1 LQGKKLRKDAKA
13 GQGQS
18 RIREGRPAR
27 ACPVEVIGVQPF
39 RTKVKRRKA
48 FSEGGELAPSSN
60 ALFPL
65 ALRDGSGDG
74 MVAKSVDLT
83 RGALPGSAQAV
94 GRTTREGKPTARQS
108 NENRAVPNDRR
119 KSVPTREIKP
129 QRRSALGLGKAVPVN
144 EQAIQLALPFDPAE
158 MAALAVSDAGPVPQP
173 WGSGPGAEP
182 KPEDKYEYVTLVT
195 MESATR
201 FLTLAFQN
209 VASNKGAAGPDGRS
223 IEDVRKHLPGLLPK
237 LTKELLR
244 GTYHPGNIRRV
255 WIPKGGGGQR
265 GLGIP
270 NVVDRVV
277 AEAVRLLL
285 EPLYEPTFHD
295 QSHGFRPG
303 RSCQTA
309 IAQAKSIMEEGYE
322 WVVDLDL
329 EKFFDRVNHQ
339 RLMARLAERV
349 KDRRLLVLIGRMLKA
364 GVVMPDGV
372 VVSNDE
378 GVPQGGPLSPLLSNV
393 VLDELDTEL
402 ARRGHRFVRYADDC
416 NIYVRS
422 ERAGKRVMASVKEFI
437 ERRLR
442 LNVNEMKSAVAR
454 PEERHFLGFRLRRD
468 PLEGEIEVLLS
479 KRSKERLVTR
489 IQELTPRNWGKS
501 LRECIRQVNG
511 YLEGWIGFFGIC
523 TAGEETTL
531 HYVDG
536 HIRRRLRAIQLKH
549 WKSKRT
555 MAIRLIRLGVK
566 AKTAWG
572 KVYGGRKSIWAL
584 SVCSAANRGL
594 RNAYFAE
601 RGLVSVEDRWRL
613 KQPGIVAPGPEVMAP
628 G

>member
-1 LQGKKLRKDAKA
+1 MA
-13 GQGQS
+13 
-18 RIREGRPAR
+18 
-27 ACPVEVIGVQPF
+27 
-39 RTKVKRRKA
+39 
-48 FSEGGELAPSSN
+48 
-60 ALFPL
+60 
-65 ALRDGSGDG
+65 
-74 MVAKSVDLT
+74 
-83 RGALPGSAQAV
+83 
-94 GRTTREGKPTARQS
+94 
-108 NENRAVPNDRR
+108 
-119 KSVPTREIKP
+119 PTREFKP
-129 QRRSALGLGKAVPVN
+129 LGLGKAVPVY
-144 EQAIQLALPFDPAE
+144 EQAIQLALPFDIAE
-158 MAALAVSDAGPVPQP
+158 LSAQAESVADLDFSPK
-173 WGSGPGAEP
+173 GSEASAEP
-182 KPEDKYEYVTLVT
+182 KSEDKYEYAALVT

-201 FLTLAFQN
+201 FLEMAFQN

-223 IEDVRKHLPGLLPK
+223 IEEVRKHLPKLLPR
-237 LTKELLR
+237 LTKELLK
-244 GTYHPGNIRRV
+244 GTYQPGNIRRV
-255 WIPKGGGGQR
+255 WIPKGGGGER

-277 AEAVRLLL
+277 AEAIRLLL

-349 KDRRLLVLIGRMLKA
+349 KDRRLLVVIGRMLKV

-422 ERAGKRVMASVKEFI
+422 ERAGIRAMASIKDFI

-442 LNVNEMKSAVAR
+442 LKVNEKKSAVAR

-479 KRSKERLVTR
+479 KRSKERLAAR
-489 IQELTPRNWGKS
+489 IQELTPRNWGRS
-501 LRECIRQVNG
+501 LRECIRQVNV
-511 YLEGWIGFFGIC
+511 YLRGWIGFFWIC
-523 TAGEETTL
+523 TVGEEMTL
-531 HYVDG
+531 HAVDA
-536 HIRRRLRAIQLKH
+536 HIRRRLLAIQLKH
-549 WKSKRT
+549 WKTKRT
-555 MAIRLIRLGVK
+555 TALRLIRLGVSAK
-566 AKTAWG
+566 AAWRG
-572 KVYGGRKSIWAL
+572 IYNGRKSLWAL
-584 SVCSAANRGL
+584 SHCHAVDRGL

-601 RGLVSVEDRWRL
+601 RGLESVQDRWKL
-613 KQPGIVAPGPEVMAP
+613 KQPVIVAPGSEALAP